1 MNTYM
6 YAQTDTHTEN
16 IMPLAAHRMGSRG
29 TTSTTANI
37 PEELELCITN

>member
-6 YAQTDTHTEN
+6 CAQTDTQTEN

-29 TTSTTANI
+29 TTANI
-37 PEELELCITN
+37 PEELELCTTN